1 MLLQLSAARSQI
13 SRALVALVVM
23 RLVVGLEHA
32 VGDGGVAAVVHR
44 DGYAE
49 EYLVREMR
57 RLQSLHETLYRLLY
71 ASVLQ
76 QYVSAYHVYLAAI
89 AVGVFE
95 RLVETLERLLHMSEQ
110 RKRERTALVHLSR
123 A

>member
-1 MLLQLSAARSQI
+1 MPVGKYSPSTLRVSDGFCWHAMLRYFKYS
-13 SRALVALVVM
+13 
-23 RLVVGLEHA
+23 

-49 EYLVREMR
+49 ENLVREMR
-57 RLQSLHETLYRLLY
+57 RLQSLHETLYRLFY

-76 QYVSAYHVYLAAI
+76 QYVSAYHVYLASV